1 MTEIEK
7 ARRGTRWVDLNKLAE
22 ELGAEFDEL
31 HGMMKDCARRELAGE
46 KVSRENDVENDVERL
61 PDAAADVMLA
71 VNAMI
76 NKVNAHHLLGPVLMA
91 GVAACA
97 DLIKGT
103 FDDGDR
109 KLMEGLSE
117 KIISRST
124 VNKYKAGNHD
134 ED

>member
-7 ARRGTRWVDLNKLAE
+7 ARRGKRSVDLNKLAE
-22 ELGAEFDEL
+22 EIGAEFDEL
-31 HGMMKDCARRELAGE
+31 HGMMKDCARRKLAGE
-46 KVSRENDVENDVERL
+46 KVSMENAVERL
-61 PDAAADVMLA
+61 PDAAADVMMA

-76 NKVNAHHLLGPVLMA
+76 NKVNAHHLLVPVLMA

-103 FDDGDR
+103 LDDGDR
-109 KLMEGLSE
+109 ELMEVLSE
-117 KIISRST
+117 QVLVRST
-124 VNKYKAGNHD
+124 VYKLKAGNHD

>member
-7 ARRGTRWVDLNKLAE
+7 ARRGTRSVDLNKLAE

-76 NKVNAHHLLGPVLMA
+76 NKVNAHDLLGPVLMA

-103 FDDGDR
+103 FDDGER
-109 KLMEGLSE
+109 GLMEDLSE
-117 KIISRST
+117 LILIRSN
-124 VNKYKAGNHD
+124 VYKYKAGNHD

>member
-7 ARRGTRWVDLNKLAE
+7 ARRGKRSVDLNKLAE

-31 HGMMKDCARRELAGE
+31 HGMMKDCARRKLAGE
-46 KVSRENDVENDVERL
+46 KVSRENAVERL
-61 PDAAADVMLA
+61 PDAAADVRMA

-76 NKVNAHHLLGPVLMA
+76 NKVNAHHLLGPVIMA

-103 FDDGDR
+103 LDDGDR
-109 KLMEGLSE
+109 ELMEVLSE
-117 KIISRST
+117 QVLVRST
-124 VNKYKAGNHD
+124 VYKLKAGNHD

>member
-7 ARRGTRWVDLNKLAE
+7 ARMGMRSVNLNKLAK
-22 ELGAEFDEL
+22 ELEKEFDKL
-31 HGMMKDCARRELAGE
+31 DGMMKDCARRTLAGE
-46 KVSRENDVENDVERL
+46 QFSRENDDDRL
-61 PDAAADVMLA
+61 ADAVVDAAADVLQA

-76 NKVNAHHLLGPVLMA
+76 NKVNAHGLLGPVLMA
-91 GVAACA
+91 GVAAYA

-109 KLMEGLSE
+109 KLMEVLSE

>member
-7 ARRGTRWVDLNKLAE
+7 ARRGMRSVDLNTLVE

-31 HGMMKDCARRELAGE
+31 HGMMKDCARRKLAGE
-46 KVSRENDVENDVERL
+46 KVSRENAVERL
-61 PDAAADVMLA
+61 PDAAADVMMA

-76 NKVNAHHLLGPVLMA
+76 NKVNAHELLGLVLMA

-109 KLMEGLSE
+109 KFMEVLSE

-124 VNKYKAGNHD
+124 VNKHKAGNHD

>member
-7 ARRGTRWVDLNKLAE
+7 AQRGMRSVDLNTLVE

-31 HGMMKDCARRELAGE
+31 HGMMKDCARRKLAGE
-46 KVSRENDVENDVERL
+46 KFSRENIAECLD
-61 PDAAADVMLA
+61 DAAADVMLA

-76 NKVNAHHLLGPVLMA
+76 NKINAHDLLGPVLMA

-109 KLMEGLSE
+109 KFMEVLSE

-124 VNKYKAGNHD
+124 VNKHKAGNHD

>member
-7 ARRGTRWVDLNKLAE
+7 ARRGKRSVDLNKLAK
-22 ELGAEFDEL
+22 ELEKEFDKL
-31 HGMMKDCARRELAGE
+31 DGMMKDCARRKLAGE
-46 KVSRENDVENDVERL
+46 KFSRENIEECL
-61 PDAAADVMLA
+61 ADAAADVMLA

-76 NKVNAHHLLGPVLMA
+76 NKVNAHYLLGPVLMA

-103 FDDGDR
+103 FDDGER

>member
-7 ARRGTRWVDLNKLAE
+7 AKRGMRVDFDTLVE
-22 ELGAEFDEL
+22 DLGAEFDEL
-31 HGMMKDCARRELAGE
+31 HGMMKDCARRKLAGE
-46 KVSRENDVENDVERL
+46 KVSRENAVERI

-76 NKVNAHHLLGPVLMA
+76 NKVNAHDLLGPVLMA

-109 KLMEGLSE
+109 KLMEVLSE

>member
-7 ARRGTRWVDLNKLAE
+7 ARRGMRSVDLNTLVE

-31 HGMMKDCARRELAGE
+31 HGMMKDCARRKLAGE
-46 KVSRENDVENDVERL
+46 KVSRENAVERI

-76 NKVNAHHLLGPVLMA
+76 NKVNAHDLLGPVLMA

-109 KLMEGLSE
+109 KLMEVLSE

>member
-7 ARRGTRWVDLNKLAE
+7 ARRGKRSVDLNKLAE

-31 HGMMKDCARRELAGE
+31 NGMMKDCARRKLAGE
-46 KVSRENDVENDVERL
+46 KFSRENIAECL
-61 PDAAADVMLA
+61 ADAAADVMLA

-76 NKVNAHHLLGPVLMA
+76 NKVNAHDLLGPVIMA

-103 FDDGDR
+103 LDDGGR
-109 KLMEGLSE
+109 ELMEVLSE
-117 KIISRST
+117 QVLVRST
-124 VNKYKAGNHD
+124 VYKLKAGNHD

>member
-7 ARRGTRWVDLNKLAE
+7 ARRGKRSVDLNKLAE

-31 HGMMKDCARRELAGE
+31 HGMMKDCARRMLAGE
-46 KVSRENDVENDVERL
+46 KVSRENAVERL
-61 PDAAADVMLA
+61 PDAAADVMMA

-76 NKVNAHHLLGPVLMA
+76 NKVNAHHLLGPVIMA

-103 FDDGDR
+103 LDDGDR
-109 KLMEGLSE
+109 ELMEVLSE
-117 KIISRST
+117 QVLVRST
-124 VNKYKAGNHD
+124 VYKLKAGNHD